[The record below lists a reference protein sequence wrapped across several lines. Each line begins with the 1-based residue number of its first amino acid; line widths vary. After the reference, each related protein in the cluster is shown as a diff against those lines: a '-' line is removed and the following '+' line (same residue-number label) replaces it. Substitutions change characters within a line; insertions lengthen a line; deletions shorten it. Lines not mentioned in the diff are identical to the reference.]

1 MLHLSDEVK
10 RGFSEPKKLVFEK
23 FGVHRTHAL
32 QIFGGVHAR
41 RQVLVENQ
49 YADAVPV
56 PEGSQLFQRLELFD
70 GGWSKLR
77 KRLQKA
83 CTVGI
88 KSDVVIGGQIF
99 GQHRLVAT
107 KCVTRPGK
115 RRAREGKRSTLGVD
129 FDLDYVRIEEVFG
142 VGYRV
147 RSGGN
152 GAIVV
157 LFKVFGN
164 GAYDI
169 DGNQR
174 FVALNINDDRVVG

>member
-1 MLHLSDEVK
+1 M
-10 RGFSEPKKLVFEK
+10 
-23 FGVHRTHAL
+23 
-32 QIFGGVHAR
+32 
-41 RQVLVENQ
+41 
-49 YADAVPV
+49 
-56 PEGSQLFQRLELFD
+56 
-70 GGWSKLR
+70 
-77 KRLQKA
+77 
-83 CTVGI
+83 
-88 KSDVVIGGQIF
+88 VIGGQTL

-107 KCVTRPGK
+107 KCVARPGK
-115 RRAREGKRSTLGVD
+115 RRAGEGKRSTLGVD
-129 FDLDYVRIEEVFG
+129 FDLDYVRIEEVLG

-174 FVALNINDDRVVG
+174 FIALDIDDDRVVG